1 MSTQAVETFLKTLDQ
16 DETLQRQFGT
26 TVPRTPDP
34 AQIVAFA
41 STHGYDFTADEL
53 EQHAA
58 SFAQQPPPTPA
69 GEVSDEQL
77 GGVVGGFG
85 SYSFATAY
93 STSATQLLRNV
104 YYAGVVANRLA

>member
-1 MSTQAVETFLKTLDQ
+1 MSTQAVEKFLTTLDQ

-26 TVPRTPDP
+26 AVPKTPDP

-41 STHGYDFTADEL
+41 NTHGYDFTADEL

-58 SFAQQPPPTPA
+58 SFAQQPPPMPA

-85 SYSFATAY
+85 SYSFGTPYATAA
-93 STSATQLLRNV
+93 TSLLRSV